1 MPEND
6 AVSWTANVMGC
17 SEMVPKASCADD
29 ICKKQNVSHPVE
41 CRLPRPVESE
51 ADANARW
58 WFVFVFSD
66 VFAMLD
72 VFELFLAFL
81 TVSDFFRT
89 RQEMSQFSWL
99 ENKLLDGVFWKDHRD
114 PMKEYVHHERNIY
127 TITGYIHKACVSQPD
142 AMQKKKCMCGFEL
155 PFVDIVDVNAEVDTD
170 RQPPIRA
177 VAEPRGQ
184 GKHPTAW
191 MMHDR

>member
-6 AVSWTANVMGC
+6 AVSRTANVMGC

-29 ICKKQNVSHPVE
+29 IICKKQNVSHPME
-41 CRLPRPVESE
+41 CRLSRPVESE

-58 WFVFVFSD
+58 CFVFVISD

-81 TVSDFFRT
+81 TVSDLFRT

-99 ENKLLDGVFWKDHRD
+99 ENELLDGVF
-114 PMKEYVHHERNIY
+114 
-127 TITGYIHKACVSQPD
+127 
-142 AMQKKKCMCGFEL
+142 
-155 PFVDIVDVNAEVDTD
+155 
-170 RQPPIRA
+170 
-177 VAEPRGQ
+177 
-184 GKHPTAW
+184 
-191 MMHDR
+191 